1 MSKNKETVWPEEIR
15 PTKETQMLA
24 KYIAIVVRNAM
35 ENFHREHLTDAQ
47 MKELNPIIRN
57 AICSA
62 LHAYVNHEKYENAR
76 EFVNFHLA
84 CIADYWEE
92 PEIDD
97 FLKRERE

>member
-1 MSKNKETVWPEEIR
+1 MRR
-15 PTKETQMLA
+15 PRAVKPSKETQMLA

-35 ENFHREHLTDAQ
+35 EDFHYKHLTDVQ

-62 LHAYVNHEKYENAR
+62 LHAYVNCEKYKNA
-76 EFVNFHLA
+76 ETFFNFSLR
-84 CIADYWEE
+84 CIPDYWEE

-97 FLKRERE
+97 FLKETGESE